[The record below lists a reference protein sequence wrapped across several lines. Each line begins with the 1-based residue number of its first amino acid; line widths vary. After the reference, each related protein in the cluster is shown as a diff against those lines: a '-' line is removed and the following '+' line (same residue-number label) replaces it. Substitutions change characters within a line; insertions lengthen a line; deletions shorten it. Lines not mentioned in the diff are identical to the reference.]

1 MRKKVTE
8 MRESGFGNKKFGS
21 EASLGS
27 AEPDGEDCFKR
38 TEYIGTSAFEHEC
51 YCDDIKNSVALRGDT
66 STFMKV
72 GSLCW
77 TDC

>member
-1 MRKKVTE
+1 
-8 MRESGFGNKKFGS
+8 MRESGFGNKDRGYAAILGSS
-21 EASLGS
+21 EAEG
-27 AEPDGEDCFKR
+27 GDCFKR

-51 YCDDIKNSVALRGDT
+51 YCDDIKNSVALKGDT
-66 STFMKV
+66 SIFMKV